1 MGTQSEKFETSPAFH
16 RKYMGAGG
24 NACGGDEHGAALNKS
39 RRIYGDDNYTLFPAD
54 RDGTPKFRSDLP
66 SHLTQMGDAKTQM
79 DDAKAPVAWV
89 N

>member
-1 MGTQSEKFETSPAFH
+1 MAPPLTSPVVSTVTTTTHFFRLIAMA
-16 RKYMGAGG
+16 RQ
-24 NACGGDEHGAALNKS
+24 S
-39 RRIYGDDNYTLFPAD
+39 
-54 RDGTPKFRSDLP
+54 FRSDLP